1 MNHCCY
7 YHFDY
12 FPKGFQVRYER
23 DNISKQYIP
32 FTQIVTFRHEYLCD
46 EKLYVVSLVLK
57 ESLKY
62 TYYFKSKE
70 ESEKLYDTILQN
82 Q

>member
-1 MNHCCY
+1 MNHCSY

-46 EKLYVVSLVLK
+46 EKIYVVTLLLK

>member
-46 EKLYVVSLVLK
+46 EKIYVVTLVLK

>member
-1 MNHCCY
+1 MNCCY
-7 YHFDY
+7 YHFEY

-32 FTQIVTFRHEYLCD
+32 YSEIVTFRHEYLFD
-46 EKLYVVSLVLK
+46 DKLYVVTIILK

-62 TYYFKSKE
+62 TYQFKSKD
-70 ESEKLYDTILQN
+70 ESEKLYDSILQN

>member
-1 MNHCCY
+1 MNCCY
-7 YHFDY
+7 YYFEY
-12 FPKGFQVRYER
+12 FPKGFQVKYER
-23 DNISKQYIP
+23 DSISKQYIP
-32 FTQIVTFRHEYLCD
+32 YSQIVTFRHEYLFD
-46 EKLYVVSLVLK
+46 DKLYVVTIILK

-62 TYYFKSKE
+62 TYQFKSKD

>member
-1 MNHCCY
+1 MNCCY
-7 YHFDY
+7 YHFEY
-12 FPKGFQVRYER
+12 FPKGFQVKYER

-32 FTQIVTFRHEYLCD
+32 FTQIVTFRHEYLFD
-46 EKLYVVSLVLK
+46 EKIYVVTLILK

-62 TYYFKSKE
+62 TYQFKSKE

>member
-1 MNHCCY
+1 
-7 YHFDY
+7 
-12 FPKGFQVRYER
+12 VRYER

-46 EKLYVVSLVLK
+46 EKIYVVTLLLK

>member
-1 MNHCCY
+1 MNCCY
-7 YHFDY
+7 YHFEY
-12 FPKGFQVRYER
+12 FPKGFQVKYER
-23 DNISKQYIP
+23 DSISKQYIP
-32 FTQIVTFRHEYLCD
+32 YSQIVTFRHEYLFD
-46 EKLYVVSLVLK
+46 DKLYVVTIILK

-62 TYYFKSKE
+62 TYQFKSKD